1 MNIATGWKLLPV
13 ATPAAVQVVLG
24 AVAVAD
30 AATPA
35 STPPTP
41 TTKPAAT
48 PTPAG
53 ATAASQSA
61 TKAGAGLLQV
71 YVMAKDTPYLG
82 ALHVP
87 QAGDGQGKPS
97 TWTALAPM
105 PSGTPGDAA
114 LAAFALAPAI
124 SAVVAG
130 SGDTLLGGGSTDATQ
145 ALGRAEP
152 AQAGGANAKPR

>member
-13 ATPAAVQVVLG
+13 ATPAAVEVVLG

-53 ATAASQSA
+53 ATAASPSA
-61 TKAGAGLLQV
+61 TKAGASLLQE
-71 YVMAKDTPYLG
+71 YVMAKDTPDLG

-87 QAGDGQGKPS
+87 QTGDSHAKPS
-97 TWTALAPM
+97 ILTTLAPM
-105 PSGTPGDAA
+105 PS
-114 LAAFALAPAI
+114 
-124 SAVVAG
+124 
-130 SGDTLLGGGSTDATQ
+130 
-145 ALGRAEP
+145 
-152 AQAGGANAKPR
+152 